1 MTRVFMVNFGVF
13 LLFCFGFLSNSY
25 GQDNVDSDINT
36 TTTAVYI
43 VTLRQ
48 APTLHLL
55 QQEEEV
61 KRVRDKHH
69 QGSKHGDT
77 SKFTRPKLQ
86 PR

>member
-1 MTRVFMVNFGVF
+1 MMNFGVF
-13 LLFCFGFLSNSY
+13 LLFCFGFLSNSF
-25 GQDNVDSDINT
+25 GQDNGGSDINST
-36 TTTAVYI
+36 TSVYI

-55 QQEEEV
+55 QQEEEEV